1 MNRKKKKKKN
11 MAEHLRL
18 VLTFPFCVFQTKLNK
33 AVSIFRR
40 LPEWIGNVQMIPG
53 FSTRLG

>member
-1 MNRKKKKKKN
+1 